1 MKRQLG
7 RQLTRVGALSQQL
20 RLLPA
25 AELSLRMATYL
36 LPEPAWYVR
45 LGLVYEARKQ
55 WEKAESIYIRSLSAR
70 SADNPRYLGIAHYR
84 LARLH
89 VRRKDWGAAEEN
101 FSEALRL
108 RPTIAVWHVHR
119 AQSREG
125 RQDWDG
131 AVDSYREAVRLEPDK
146 AEWTTLLVRC
156 FLKAR
161 RVPDAVEAGAAGLQ
175 RTPGNVPLMRAVA
188 DAYEAAGDWQAAAEV
203 VRKLIAQGG
212 APDYPLRSQL
222 VRCLANLYRVPFR
235 LGPDGAVTEP
245 AAPQPAGWEEA
256 LTEAVDTLRYM
267 STHPSASVPD
277 LVRLGILYER
287 SDRFDSAAE
296 TYRLA
301 VSRLATVD
309 SWWCHKTAYD
319 LAYRLDYV
327 EEQLRPADPPRRD
340 LHRAVAPA
348 TSSSSTREPAGF
360 FDALIARDGL
370 QVSGFLLPT
379 DSEFVE
385 FRLDDLLLK
394 QIRVYAT
401 PWRPTFRFDISKG
414 TLRGFPERS
423 RLSVL
428 VDGRPLVT
436 VDGAQAL
443 EVRIAGGTSRILKDL
458 RDGRALTKKGHW
470 PLSGSKLA
478 ERRQRYLDIYARTG
492 DLLERRGRQLFLCY
506 GTLLGCHREAGF
518 IAGDDDFD
526 ASYVSTAA
534 TPTDYRRECYETAL
548 GLLDDGLDI
557 AFAINGRMFKVGTER
572 VWIDVGP
579 IWFHRGRGL
588 SFVAHDITP
597 EVIEPLRPTTFSGRK
612 VYIPQN
618 ADAFLA
624 DTYGADWRTPRQ
636 DFRYYR
642 SKEDNRLLSQM
653 WARPSEVREFA
664 RKARQAKE
672 RNPDAGDF
680 LGIGYPAY
688 PGFNWLVTS
697 EGRMLAADRG

>member
-1 MKRQLG
+1 MDAILTDLKSGFRILTKSPGPAAAAVLVLALG
-7 RQLTRVGALSQQL
+7 IGLSAATFSIVNGVLYRPLPFEDGHRIYHLEKGDTRGWRFVEPRDYFEWRAQQTSFEELSAYAIMNVFLSDGHTAERYSGAAISADAFAQL
-20 RLLPA
+20 RIRPLIGRAFTA
-25 AELSLRMATYL
+25 ADDR
-36 LPEPAWYVR
+36 P
-45 LGLVYEARKQ
+45 
-55 WEKAESIYIRSLSAR
+55 
-70 SADNPRYLGIAHYR
+70 
-84 LARLH
+84 
-89 VRRKDWGAAEEN
+89 GA
-101 FSEALRL
+101 
-108 RPTIAVWHVHR
+108 
-119 AQSREG
+119 
-125 RQDWDG
+125 
-131 AVDSYREAVRLEPDK
+131 EAVV
-146 AEWTTLLVRC
+146 LLGH
-156 FLKAR
+156 
-161 RVPDAVEAGAAGLQ
+161 RVWSEQFG
-175 RTPGNVPLMRAVA
+175 
-188 DAYEAAGDWQAAAEV
+188 GD
-203 VRKLIAQGG
+203 
-212 APDYPLRSQL
+212 P
-222 VRCLANLYRVPFR
+222 
-235 LGPDGAVTEP
+235 
-245 AAPQPAGWEEA
+245 
-256 LTEAVDTLRYM
+256 EAV
-267 STHPSASVPD
+267 
-277 LVRLGILYER
+277 G
-287 SDRFDSAAE
+287 
-296 TYRLA
+296 
-301 VSRLATVD
+301 
-309 SWWCHKTAYD
+309 
-319 LAYRLDYV
+319 
-327 EEQLRPADPPRRD
+327 RP
-340 LHRAVAPA
+340 
-348 TSSSSTREPAGF
+348 
-360 FDALIARDGL
+360 
-370 QVSGFLLPT
+370 
-379 DSEFVE
+379 
-385 FRLDDLLLK
+385 
-394 QIRVYAT
+394 
-401 PWRPTFRFDISKG
+401 
-414 TLRGFPERS
+414 
-423 RLSVL
+423 VL